1 MSFLFKGKECKENIK
16 AEYFFNIP
24 EEINIFVFFY
34 RKKLTN
40 KNKLIYCP
48 KCNNF
53 CLIKFDGYRI
63 ILENCLNN
71 HLITD
76 LPLEEYYNDLLL
88 SNKKIINN
96 DPFSCFEHQNKFCSF
111 CEYCKM
117 NLCKLCEEKHGNHKD
132 KIIQFNF
139 ILRSDMD
146 NYIKE
151 KNKKF
156 EEFRNAIDLIK
167 QDIDNIIS
175 KFENIK
181 RNIDIYYNINNDI
194 LNVYS
199 SQKINYYILINI
211 FENKFENSLDEIK
224 EIINEKNYIKKLE
237 KLLDLYDEIND
248 VSQIKIKY
256 IVNKNNTNN
265 FSIKAFGENFV
276 NNNKDKCKVIIG
288 NSIES
293 LQSFYP
299 LTEEYEEIIL
309 TNIDKITNMSCMFE
323 ECESLD
329 SVDDM
334 QNWNTKKVTDMSKL
348 FYFCTSLFELPNIS
362 HWNTKNVKNLSDF
375 ISGCKVASVPDLS
388 NWDTSS
394 LENMSY
400 MFRDCVNISSLG
412 GIENWNISNVINLS
426 HIFENCSA
434 LSEIPDIGK
443 WDTRK
448 VIDFSYIFS
457 GCSFLKTIP
466 ENIRKWNTEN
476 AEKMGYII
484 NGCNKLEN
492 TNIEEIIKDWK
503 FDQVKDKKF
512 IFYGCPTHIKD
523 NIYLNQLNLDKNQ
536 SSGELKEN
544 DGCKLF

>member
-1 MSFLFKGKECKENIK
+1 M
-16 AEYFFNIP
+16 
-24 EEINIFVFFY
+24 
-34 RKKLTN
+34 TN

-76 LPLEEYYNDLLL
+76 LPLEQYYNDLLL
-88 SNKKIINN
+88 SNKKKINI

-111 CEYCKM
+111 CVYCKM
-117 NLCKLCEEKHGNHKD
+117 NLCKLCEEKHEKHKD
-132 KIIQFNF
+132 KIKQFNS

-146 NYIKE
+146 YYIKE
-151 KNKKF
+151 KNKKLK
-156 EEFRNAIDLIK
+156 EFRNTIDLMK
-167 QDIDNIIS
+167 KDIDNIIS
-175 KFENIK
+175 KLENIK
-181 RNIDIYYNINNDI
+181 RNMDIYHNINNDI
-194 LNVYS
+194 LNAYS
-199 SQKINYYILINI
+199 SQKLNYYILLNI
-211 FENKFENSLDEIK
+211 FENKFEDSLDKIK
-224 EIINEKNYIKKLE
+224 QINNEKNNIKKLE

-248 VSQIKIKY
+248 VHQIKIKY
-256 IVNKNNTNN
+256 IINKNDNN
-265 FSIKAFGENFV
+265 SNYAIKAFGENFV

-293 LQSFYP
+293 LQSFYH

-309 TNIDKITNMSCMFE
+309 TNINEITNMSCMFE
-323 ECESLD
+323 ECENLD

-362 HWNTKNVKNLSDF
+362 RWNTINVKNLSDF
-375 ISGCKVASVPDLS
+375 ISGCKVASVPDIS

-400 MFRDCVNISSLG
+400 MFRDYINISYLG
-412 GIENWNISNVINLS
+412 GIENWNISNVTNLS

-434 LSEIPDIGK
+434 LSEIPDLWK

-448 VIDFSYIFS
+448 VIDFSYMFS

-466 ENIRKWNTEN
+466 ENIKKWNTEN
-476 AEKMGYII
+476 AEKFGYIF

-492 TNIEEIIKDWK
+492 TNIGKIIKDWK
-503 FDQVKDKKF
+503 LDKVKDKKY

-523 NIYLNQLNLDKNQ
+523 NMFLNQLDLDKNQ